1 MLGTKYLVLGTKY
14 LVLGTKCLVLTTKY
28 VVLGTKYFALTTKCF
43 VPSTWYQALGTCHQ
57 VPGTR
62 YQVLGTC
69 SRKLGRG
76 ASIADDFE
84 YIFGPVGLIFEE
96 SGPRESPCGTP
107 DGRLGLPRRPET
119 SWGGVG
125 EDFQRFGGPQKDIF
139 PALFRQKDALI
150 ERLVFDRHLET
161 KPRRF

>member
-1 MLGTKYLVLGTKY
+1 M
-14 LVLGTKCLVLTTKY
+14 
-28 VVLGTKYFALTTKCF
+28 VLGTKYFALTTKCF

-57 VPGTR
+57 VSGTR

-119 SWGGVG
+119 SLGRGGGGVG
-125 EDFQRFGGPQKDIF
+125 EDFQRILGSPKDAF
-139 PALFRQKDALI
+139 PVLLHQEDALI
-150 ERLVFDRHLET
+150 
-161 KPRRF
+161 